1 MIFKKITIYAWQ
13 GFSKGGQSYQ
23 GTTFEND
30 QPKIQHRLRS
40 QGIYLKR
47 ITKKQ
52 QIVFCFAW
60 RRKDFLNFNTQ
71 LAHLLKAGLPLV
83 EILHLLEKGPFALRF
98 NQQIYHLRIYL
109 ERGYSFTEALN
120 KLPNFY
126 SIFHQQLIALGEK
139 TAVLDVI
146 FLRITQHLQKT
157 AQLHK
162 KLMGA
167 MLYPV
172 LVMFVSSIIFLLLII
187 GVVPQFQQLFTEVG
201 AQLPM
206 LTRAVLHLSEF
217 VQTYFLMLFIS
228 LSLGGIGLFLLNKRT
243 HWVTIKRDVLFLHL
257 SGIKKFYQTLLIA
270 RFSRLLALALASG
283 VPLIDA
289 LSASAECVQSP
300 WYKKAI
306 LASCDLIK
314 NGETFHGA
322 LQAQRIMPEE
332 VIHLIRLGELSGK
345 LADIFKNIAELYEGN
360 IDFFLENLSRLMEPL
375 LIIFLGLIVASII
388 IAMYLPIFK
397 LGNVI

>member
-1 MIFKKITIYAWQ
+1 MIVKKITIYSWQ

-23 GTTFEND
+23 GNTFEND
-30 QPKIQHRLRS
+30 PQKIQHRLRC
-40 QGIYLKR
+40 QGIYLKN
-47 ITKKQ
+47 ISKKQ
-52 QIVFCFAW
+52 QLVFYLAW
-60 RRKDFLNFNTQ
+60 RRKDILNFNTQ
-71 LAHLLKAGLPLV
+71 LARLLKAGLPLI
-83 EILHLLEKGPFALRF
+83 ESLHLLEKGSFTLQF
-98 NQQIYHLRIYL
+98 KQQIYHLRVYL

-126 SIFHQQLIALGEK
+126 SPFHQQLIALGEK

-157 AQLHK
+157 AQLRK

-167 MLYPV
+167 MLYPL
-172 LVMFVSSIIFLLLII
+172 LVILVSGIIFLLLVI

-201 AQLPM
+201 AQLPI
-206 LTRAVLHLSEF
+206 LTRVVLHISEF
-217 VQTYFLMLFIS
+217 VQSYFLTLCIGF
-228 LSLGGIGLFLLNKRT
+228 SLGGVGLFYLNKRT
-243 HWVTIKRDVLFLHL
+243 HWLTIKSDFLFLHL
-257 SGIKKFYQTLLIA
+257 SGLKKIYQTLLIA

-300 WYKKAI
+300 LYKKAI
-306 LASCDLIK
+306 LTSCDLIR
-314 NGETFHGA
+314 NGENFHGA
-322 LQAQRIMPEE
+322 LQAQRIIPEE

-345 LADIFKNIAELYEGN
+345 LADIFKNIAELYEEN
-360 IDFFLENLSRLMEPL
+360 IDFFLENVSRLIEPL
-375 LIIFLGLIVASII
+375 LIIFLGLIVSSII